1 MIKINSISSFLIKF
15 LKDYY
20 PYKKNISFKIEEINR
35 HFLIIDFYFNESYV
49 KNDFSNYITFT
60 HYFILD
66 DSYLVFHFFIFKKAK
81 IQSSF
86 LQNFI
91 INLKN
96 DFIFSFNLRDYVF
109 NYDENLTKYKGV
121 IYANK

>member
-20 PYKKNISFKIEEINR
+20 PDKKNISFKIEEINR
-35 HFLIIDFYFNESYV
+35 HFLIIDFYFNESYA

-60 HYFILD
+60 HYFILG